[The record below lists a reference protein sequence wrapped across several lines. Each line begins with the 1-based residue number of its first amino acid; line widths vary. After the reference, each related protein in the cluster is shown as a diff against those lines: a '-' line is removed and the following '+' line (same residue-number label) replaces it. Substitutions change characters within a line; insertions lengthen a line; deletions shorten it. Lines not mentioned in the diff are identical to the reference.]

1 IVHFADAIAGEGQGT
16 PPAPPTAVAN
26 SVLGFDMAGSTGG
39 VLTLASFIA
48 LKTLGKRF
56 GIHKLGQFTPDPHF
70 EKNYSWIREGGM
82 IRGSYDFFSSVPV
95 ATHVQ
100 WVVDHVKRLVPG
112 DLAPAIDLE
121 DASGNLDGTYHYS
134 TLPNNAGR
142 IALFQD
148 IRRWLDDV
156 ETKLGRT

>member
-1 IVHFADAIAGEGQGT
+1 
-16 PPAPPTAVAN
+16 
-26 SVLGFDMAGSTGG
+26 
-39 VLTLASFIA
+39 

-56 GIHKLGQFTPDPHF
+56 GIHKLGQFTPDQHF
-70 EKNYSWIREGGM
+70 DQNYRRIREAGM
-82 IRGSYDFFSSVPV
+82 IRGSYDFFSSVAV

-100 WVVDHVKRLVPG
+100 WVVDHVQRLAPG

-121 DASGNLDGTYHYS
+121 DQSGNLDGKYHYS

-142 IALFQD
+142 VALFQD

-156 ETKLGRT
+156 QSLA